1 MTTKDLSRKHVIVP
15 MSNENKMKFI
25 EDSSTHVTN
34 INRVLKGIK
43 SEVIAKFI
51 CSDQAG
57 ITIVTNKV
65 TLLLDLQTIENYI
78 KNTNYIKVDNVKVPQ
93 LSQLKSYLKIIDIL
107 YFVENTNT
115 PIIANVVEVI
125 IKKNHIFNNIALALR
140 P

>member
-51 CSDQAG
+51 CSDQAS

-65 TLLLDLQTIENYI
+65 TSLLDLQTIENYI

-93 LSQLKSYLKIIDIL
+93 LPQLKSYLKIIGIL

-115 PIIANVVEVI
+115 PIIANVVEAI